1 MPHRALFDDPGTVP
15 PHAGVGLKAEHYR
28 TVIDAE
34 PDIGFF
40 EVHAENYMGAGGPP
54 HRYLEAIRERYALSL
69 HGVGLSI
76 GADRPLDREHL
87 RRLRGLINRY
97 SPGLFSEHLAWSSH
111 DSGFLN
117 DLLPLPY
124 TVETLA
130 RVCEHIDEVQTTL
143 GRQMLLENP
152 STYLAFAEST
162 WSEVDFIA
170 ELVRRTGCGLL
181 LDVNNVYVASTNHQR
196 DARAY
201 IDAYPLAHVQQIHLA
216 GYARDADE
224 KGRPLL
230 IDAHDRQVDDSVWG
244 LYAHVIARLGSTP
257 TLIEWDADVPAWPVL
272 EAEAQ
277 RAQAI
282 MATASRER
290 PGQHTRRENPEVL
303 EQQPWREEHE
313 VHEGHEA
320 PRIVPR
326 LAERQHGFARALLDP
341 ERPLPPGLVGPD
353 GEPSERRFAVYRNN
367 VVSGL
372 IDTLQAAF
380 PAVCRIVGPEFFRAM
395 ARVYVAREPPDSP
408 ILLGYGAGFPDF
420 IGTFEPAATL
430 PYLSDVARIEHA
442 WADVYHAAD
451 VSPLDLSV
459 LAQIAPDALSGLEL
473 RLGPWVRLIR
483 SAFPA
488 LTIWRMN
495 VGDGVPA
502 PVDLEAGGEN
512 VLVARPGTEVELRLL
527 SPANS
532 EFFQSLI
539 DGHPV
544 IDAASAALAVD
555 CHFDLSLNLVELLQ
569 SGIVVDLLPLQ
580 GARAQLQGSRA

>member
-1 MPHRALFDDPGTVP
+1 MPNRAPFDDPGTVP

-28 TVIDAE
+28 TVIDTE
-34 PDIGFF
+34 PDMGFF
-40 EVHAENYMGAGGPP
+40 EVHAENYMGSGGSP

-76 GADRPLDREHL
+76 GADQPLDREHL
-87 RRLRGLINRY
+87 HRLRGLIDRY
-97 SPGLFSEHLAWSSH
+97 SPALFSEHLAWSSH
-111 DSGFLN
+111 DSGFFN
-117 DLLPLPY
+117 DLLPVPY
-124 TVETLA
+124 TAETLA

-162 WSEVDFIA
+162 WSEIDFIS
-170 ELVRRTGCGLL
+170 EVVRRTGCGLL
-181 LDVNNVYVASTNHQR
+181 LDVNNVYVSSTNHQR
-196 DARAY
+196 DATAY
-201 IDAYPLAHVQQIHLA
+201 IDAYPLAHVKQIHLA

-230 IDAHDRQVDDSVWG
+230 IDAHDRQVDDIVWG

-277 RAQAI
+277 RAQAV
-282 MATASRER
+282 MAAVSHER
-290 PGQHTRRENPEVL
+290 HEQDAQRGQP
-303 EQQPWREEHE
+303 EQQRWYEKHE
-313 VHEGHEA
+313 RHEA

-326 LAERQHGFARALLDP
+326 LAERQHTFARALLDP
-341 ERPLPPGLVGPD
+341 ERPVPPGLVGPD

-395 ARVYVAREPPDSP
+395 ARVYVAQEPPDSP
-408 ILLGYGAGFPDF
+408 ILLGYGAGLPDF

-430 PYLSDVARIEHA
+430 PYLSDVARIERA
-442 WADVYHAAD
+442 WAGAYHAAD
-451 VSPLDLSV
+451 VSSLDLSV

-502 PVDLEAGGEN
+502 AVDLEAGGEN

-532 EFFQSLI
+532 EFVQSLI
-539 DGHPV
+539 DGRPV

-569 SGIVVDLLPLQ
+569 SGIVVGIQPLQ